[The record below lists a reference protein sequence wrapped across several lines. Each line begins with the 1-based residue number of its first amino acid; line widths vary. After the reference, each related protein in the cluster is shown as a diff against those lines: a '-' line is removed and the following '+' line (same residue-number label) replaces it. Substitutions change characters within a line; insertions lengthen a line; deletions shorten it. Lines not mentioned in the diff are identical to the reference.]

1 MARDTAV
8 TRQKLL
14 GAARQEFAALGVAGA
29 RVDRIAELAG
39 VNKERV
45 YGHFGSKDGLFA
57 ATVGAAMDELT
68 EAVGTPGDD
77 VAQWVGSVYDFHR
90 ERPELL
96 RLLLWE
102 ALHHPEPDVVGEQ
115 DRAAGYSLKVDALAE
130 RLGLAPGPEAAVTLL
145 SLIGLAAWPSAVPQ
159 LSRLIVG
166 SHVAEGELG
175 SVVRDCVVQLAGRMA
190 GGGSASERA
199 GSGHETAV
207 ADR

>member
-1 MARDTAV
+1 MTK
-8 TRQKLL
+8 QKLL
-14 GAARQEFAALGVAGA
+14 DAARQEFAALGVAGA

-45 YGHFGSKDGLFA
+45 YGHFGSKDGLFS
-57 ATVGAAMDELT
+57 ATVGAAMAELT

-77 VAQWVGSVYDFHR
+77 VARWVGSVYDFHR
-90 ERPELL
+90 DRPELL

-102 ALHHPEPDVVGEQ
+102 ALHHQEPDIAGEQ
-115 DRAAGYSLKVDALAE
+115 ERAAGYSLKVDALAQ
-130 RLGLAPGPEAAVTLL
+130 RLGLASGPEAAVMLL

-166 SHVAEGELG
+166 SHVAEGQLG
-175 SVVRDCVVQLAGRMA
+175 SVVRDCVVELAGRIT
-190 GGGSASERA
+190 GGGSASGRA
-199 GSGHETAV
+199 AGGRETGV

>member
-8 TRQKLL
+8 TRRKLL

-45 YGHFGSKDGLFA
+45 YGHFGSKERLFA
-57 ATVGAAMDELT
+57 ATVSAAMDELT

-77 VAQWVGSVYDFHR
+77 IAAWVGSVYDFHR

-102 ALHHPEPDVVGEQ
+102 ALSHDGGELPGE
-115 DRAAGYSLKVDALAE
+115 RAAGYATKVDALAG
-130 RLGLAPGPEAAVTLL
+130 RLGVEPGPHTAVVLL

-159 LSRLIVG
+159 LTRLILG
-166 SHVAEGELG
+166 THAEAADSAE
-175 SVVRDCVVQLAGRMA
+175 VVRGVVVELAA
-190 GGGSASERA
+190 ALVGGAREGGAR
-199 GSGHETAV
+199 
-207 ADR
+207 

>member
-45 YGHFGSKDGLFA
+45 YGHFGSKEGLFA
-57 ATVGAAMDELT
+57 ATVSAAMDELA
-68 EAVGTPGDD
+68 EEVGKPGDD
-77 VAQWVGSVYDFHR
+77 IAAWVGSVYDFHR

-102 ALHHPEPDVVGEQ
+102 ALSCGGGELPGEQ
-115 DRAAGYSLKVDALAE
+115 RRAEGYALKVDVLAG
-130 RLGLAPGPEAAVTLL
+130 RLGVEPGPRAAVVLL
-145 SLIGLAAWPSAVPQ
+145 SLIGLAAWPNAVPQ
-159 LSRLIVG
+159 LTRLILDSRLE
-166 SHVAEGELG
+166 SADSAE
-175 SVVRDCVVQLAGRMA
+175 VVRGVVVELATGLVK
-190 GGGSASERA
+190 GV
-199 GSGHETAV
+199 HETGTAE
-207 ADR
+207 

>member
-8 TRQKLL
+8 TKQKLL

-45 YGHFGSKDGLFA
+45 YGHFGSKEGLFA

-68 EAVGTPGDD
+68 ESVGKPGDD

-102 ALHHPEPDVVGEQ
+102 ALHQREPSVAGEQ
-115 DRAAGYSLKVDALAE
+115 DRAEGYSLKVDALAE
-130 RLGLAPGPEAAVTLL
+130 RLGIASGPEAAVMLL

-166 SHVAEGELG
+166 SRVDAEDLG
-175 SVVRDCVVQLAGRMA
+175 PVVRECVVELAGRVA
-190 GGGSASERA
+190 ATQVRHA
-199 GSGHETAV
+199 GS
-207 ADR
+207 

>member
-1 MARDTAV
+1 MTK
-8 TRQKLL
+8 QKLL

-45 YGHFGSKDGLFA
+45 YGHFGSKEGLFA

-68 EAVGTPGDD
+68 ESVGKPGDD

-102 ALHHPEPDVVGEQ
+102 ALHQREPSIAGEQ
-115 DRAAGYSLKVDALAE
+115 DRAEGYSLKVDALAE
-130 RLGLAPGPEAAVTLL
+130 RLGIASGPQAAVMLL

-166 SHVAEGELG
+166 SRVDAEDLG
-175 SVVRDCVVQLAGRMA
+175 PVVRACVVELAGRMA
-190 GGGSASERA
+190 AEQVGQA
-199 GSGHETAV
+199 GS
-207 ADR
+207 